1 MDATL
6 QEQESI
12 LKINKIADNAIPLA
26 NIIELSASVIIK
38 VAGKDVADTLQQ
50 ESLNRNIL
58 SNLVANRVKEKLLV
72 KE

>member
-12 LKINKIADNAIPLA
+12 LKVGKIVDNAIPLA

-58 SNLVANRVKEKLLV
+58 SNLVANRIKEKLLA

>member
-12 LKINKIADNAIPLA
+12 LKVGKIADNAIPLA

-58 SNLVANRVKEKLLV
+58 SNLVANRIKEKLLA